1 MADTPIPTKGKRAY
15 HKGMTLQHTR
25 SVPDREDITAL
36 SDSELVDRLAIQM
49 KAKQIPSDAA
59 STTRS
64 ATPIPT
70 HFPAKYFPSRP
81 FKV

>member
-1 MADTPIPTKGKRAY
+1 MPDTPIPTKGKRAH
-15 HKGMTLQHTR
+15 HKEMTLQHTS
-25 SVPDREDITAL
+25 SVPDREDVAAL
-36 SDSELVDRLAIQM
+36 SDFDLIDRLNIQM

-59 STTRS
+59 STARS

-81 FKV
+81 FRV